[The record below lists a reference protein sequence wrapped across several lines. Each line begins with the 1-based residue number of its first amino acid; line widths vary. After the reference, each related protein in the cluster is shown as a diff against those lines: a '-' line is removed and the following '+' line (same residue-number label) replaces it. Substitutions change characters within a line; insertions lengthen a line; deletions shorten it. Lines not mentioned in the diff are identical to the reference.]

1 MELGARKILG
11 FGDVFITETVIFAW
25 IVSLALIL
33 FAYFATRD
41 MKTIPKGAQAVGELI
56 VETVYNL
63 VGQTMGKHNLNF
75 APYIGTLLLFLV
87 SGNAL
92 GLFGIRP
99 VTANVNT
106 TFALA
111 ALTFVLIHYN
121 SIRSQTL
128 SGYIK
133 HLSSPFVFM
142 LPINIIGEMSFPVSL
157 AFRLFGN
164 ITGGLI
170 IMELIFEALT
180 EMSHGIHLPVP
191 FLNLVIP
198 LPFNMFFDI
207 FEAGLQGFIFTML
220 TMVFISNGII
230 QHDGKH

>member
-11 FGDVFITETVIFAW
+11 FGDFFITETVIFAW
-25 IVSLALIL
+25 IVSIALIA
-33 FAYFATRD
+33 FAHFATRD

-75 APYIGTLLLFLV
+75 SPYIGTLFLFLIF
-87 SGNAL
+87 GNAL
-92 GLFGIRP
+92 GLLGIRP

-111 ALTFVLIHYN
+111 ALTFVIIHG
-121 SIRSQTL
+121 SAIRSQTL
-128 SGYIK
+128 WGYIK
-133 HLSSPFVFM
+133 HLSSPYPFM
-142 LPINIIGEMSFPVSL
+142 LSVNLIGELSFPVSL

-164 ITGGLI
+164 ITGGMI
-170 IMELIFEALT
+170 IMELLFESLT
-180 EMSHGIHLPVP
+180 ELSHGLHLPVP
-191 FLNLVIP
+191 FLNLAIP
-198 LPFNMFFDI
+198 LPFNLFFDV

-230 QHDGKH
+230 QHHGEH